1 MKKKI
6 FNKVTL
12 ITSPRG
18 SIGTTTISNNLSY
31 LFAKEGY
38 LTAVIEL
45 DRQCGTS
52 PYLHNVIN
60 DNTDKSLKTAMESY
74 DEDGIIKSFIQSKH
88 HDGLFTLS
96 LRKHDE
102 LHSLYK
108 FNIDQIQRIIKVARK
123 KFDKVFIDVPM
134 SYIDNG
140 FIASLNTHPDQVIQI
155 LDEDIITWHKIKL
168 YEDFIEKTKMKTFSN
183 VITIINKHQ
192 DLLSDKLV
200 GELKK
205 EMKILKLDKIYTI
218 PYLKRI
224 IKANNEGVLL
234 ADIIPVNKKEKKLV
248 KTLRSLYEEILN
260 SKDIEDI
267 SEAKKQ
273 RKSKRFSFNL
283 FKKNEHK
290 KKIEDIEK
298 GDEQSVG

>member
-18 SIGTTTISNNLSY
+18 RIGTTTIANNLGY
-31 LFAKEGY
+31 IFAKEGY

-45 DRQCGTS
+45 NRQCGSS
-52 PYLHNVIN
+52 PYLNFINN

-74 DEDGIIKSFIQSKH
+74 DEEEIIKNFMQSKH

-96 LRKHDE
+96 LRQHDE

-108 FNIDQIQRIIKVARK
+108 FSSDQIQRIIKVARK
-123 KFDKVFIDVPM
+123 KFDKVFIDSGMCYV
-134 SYIDNG
+134 DNG
-140 FIASLNTHPDQVIQI
+140 FIASLNIHPDQIIQI
-155 LDEDIITWHKIKL
+155 LDEDIVSWHKLKL
-168 YEDFIEKTKMKTFSN
+168 YEDFIKNTNMKTFSN

-200 GELKK
+200 VELKR
-205 EMKILKLDKIYTI
+205 EMKILRLDRVYTI

-224 IKANNEGVLL
+224 IKANNEGELL
-234 ADIIPVNKKEKKLV
+234 ADIIPVTKNEKRFV
-248 KTLRSLYEEILN
+248 KTLKSLYEEISNPNTEKESKEISKN
-260 SKDIEDI
+260 SKGL
-267 SEAKKQ
+267 
-273 RKSKRFSFNL
+273 SFNL
-283 FKKNEHK
+283 FSK
-290 KKIEDIEK
+290 KKHKEKIGDVEK
-298 GDEQSVG
+298 GDELSAG